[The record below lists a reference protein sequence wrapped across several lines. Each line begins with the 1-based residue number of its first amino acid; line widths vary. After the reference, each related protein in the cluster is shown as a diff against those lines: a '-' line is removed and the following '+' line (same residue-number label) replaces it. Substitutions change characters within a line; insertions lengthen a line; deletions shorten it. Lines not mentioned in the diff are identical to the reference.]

1 VNALD
6 QTRAVLKDLIA
17 FPTVSSD
24 SNLELIAYVNA
35 RLDEIGA
42 RTHLTISPGGDKAN
56 LFATI
61 GPDVDG
67 GVVLSG
73 HTDVVP
79 VEGQDWSADPFAT
92 RELEGLIY
100 GRGACD
106 MKGFIACALALA
118 PEFATAHER
127 GELTRPLHLAF
138 TYDEETGCLGAP
150 VMLKALA
157 ESGRRPGVCIIGEP
171 TSMKVIEGHKGCF
184 EYTTEFDGLEGHS
197 SAPAAGVNAVEYAAR
212 YIGELMATAGDL
224 RPRAPESSPFDPPW
238 TTVSVGRIAGGV
250 AHNVIPQSCVVDW
263 EFRPVNAAD
272 ADYVR
277 ARIRAFAED
286 ELLPAMRAVHP
297 DAAIRTRV
305 IGEVEGLEPMIDS
318 DAVALAT
325 ALTGDNATGVVSFG
339 TEAGLFQKIGI
350 PTVVCGPGD
359 IAQAHKPD
367 EYVSVD
373 QLSQCLDM
381 IERLRFW
388 LMK

>member
-1 VNALD
+1 MSALD
-6 QTRAVLKDLIA
+6 DARAILKDLIA
-17 FPTVSSD
+17 FPTISSE

-42 RTHLTISPGGDKAN
+42 MTHLTISKAGDKAN

-79 VEGQDWSADPFAT
+79 VEGQDWSSDPFT
-92 RELEGLIY
+92 LREAEGLIY

-106 MKGFIACALALA
+106 MKGFIACALAFA
-118 PEFATAHER
+118 PVYARAYER
-127 GELTRPLHLAF
+127 GELARPLHLAF

-150 VMLKALA
+150 VMLQALA
-157 ESGRRPGVCIIGEP
+157 ASGRRPGACIIGEP

-184 EYTTEFDGLEGHS
+184 DYTTEFDGLEGHS

-212 YIGELMATAGDL
+212 YIGELMATGGDL
-224 RPRAPESSPFDPPW
+224 KARAPEASPFTPPW

-250 AHNVIPQSCVVDW
+250 AHNVIPNSCVVDW

-277 ARIRAFAED
+277 ARVRRYAE
-286 ELLPAMRAVHP
+286 EKLLPAMRAVHP
-297 DAAIRTRV
+297 EAAIRTLV
-305 IGEVEGLEPMIDS
+305 VGEVEGLEPMAES
-318 DAVALAT
+318 EAVALAT

-367 EYVSVD
+367 EFVAVA
-373 QLSQCLDM
+373 QLEECLGM
-381 IERLRFW
+381 IERLRFR
-388 LMK
+388 LAE